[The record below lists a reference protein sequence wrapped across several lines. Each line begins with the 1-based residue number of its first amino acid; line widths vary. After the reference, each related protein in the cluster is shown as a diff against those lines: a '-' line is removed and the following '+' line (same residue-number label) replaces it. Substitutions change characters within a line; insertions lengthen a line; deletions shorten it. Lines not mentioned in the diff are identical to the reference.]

1 MARKKAKRPPRSAE
15 KKVVSSA
22 PAAFCAG
29 VSKGLITR
37 TQDGILLNI
46 RVWPDAQRTA
56 IDDPYDESAIKL
68 RVAAP
73 PVEGKA
79 NTEIVRFLAE
89 LLGITHSDLSV
100 VRGASGSDKVV
111 RVRGLGEAKIWEIL
125 SSNLR

>member
-1 MARKKAKRPPRSAE
+1 M
-15 KKVVSSA
+15 
-22 PAAFCAG
+22 
-29 VSKGLITR
+29 ITR

-79 NTEIVRFLAE
+79 NAEIVRFLAE
-89 LLGITHSDLSV
+89 LLGTTHSDLSV